1 MMMAKF
7 NSSALVN
14 LGANGASKFI
24 VCGPT
29 SIFVPVD
36 SEEALRRAT
45 LVRSDPSLT
54 GVTRRN
60 IAVEEGEIEWEYLA
74 PDGEPMDE
82 IDLVERWN
90 SLGLP
95 PAWIEIWICPNP
107 RGHIQA
113 TGRDVKGR
121 LQYRYHT
128 EWTDIT
134 TEMKYDDAVYFASQ
148 LPRLRKQIH
157 RDLEDSSMSLH
168 TVSALVVRLIDL
180 YNIRVGS
187 DEYARENE
195 SYGLTTLKSMH
206 VKHIKGDAAEGR
218 HDAVFTFT
226 GKSGKDWDIT
236 IEDDH
241 LVDLI
246 LRTNRLGVKD
256 ADLFMYISEAGNEVD
271 LKAEHINQYIRATSG
286 EGFTAKNFRTWGATY
301 RCAERLAFLAQP
313 HNEKD
318 MKQWLRTLPNVESIH
333 KLWSE
338 GDWEVPTTDSGRTKS
353 MLAVIDT
360 VAADLGNTRIVCRS
374 SYIHPWFLDAWM
386 EERLLEVWTDVAS
399 LRRISGLSAGESATL
414 RVLKNLRDGTSSS

>member
-1 MMMAKF
+1 MA
-7 NSSALVN
+7 
-14 LGANGASKFI
+14 
-24 VCGPT
+24 
-29 SIFVPVD
+29 VD
-36 SEEALRRAT
+36 SDEALRRAT
-45 LVRSDPSLT
+45 LVRSDPSLV
-54 GVTRRN
+54 GVSRRN
-60 IAVEEGEIEWEYLA
+60 ISTNEEIFEWQYLA
-74 PDGEPMDE
+74 PDGEPIEDKDP
-82 IDLVERWN
+82 INRWN

-95 PAWIEIWICPNP
+95 PAWIEVWICPNA

-113 TGRDVKGR
+113 TGRDIKGR
-121 LQYRYHT
+121 LQYRYHSDWT
-128 EWTDIT
+128 EIT
-134 TEMKYDDAVYFASQ
+134 TEMKYDDVVYFASQ
-148 LPRLRKQIH
+148 LPRLRKQVE
-157 RDLEDSSMSLH
+157 RDLEESSMELH

-187 DEYARENE
+187 DEYAKANE

-206 VKHIKGDAAEGR
+206 VKHIKGETAEGR

-226 GKSGKDWDIT
+226 GKSDKDWEIT
-236 IEDDH
+236 IEDDN

-246 LRTNRLGVKD
+246 LKTNRLGAKD

-313 HNEKD
+313 QDEKG
-318 MKQWLRTLPNVESIH
+318 MKRWLRKLPGVESIE
-333 KLWSE
+333 KLWTG
-338 GDWEVPTTDSGRTKS
+338 GDWEVPTTETGLNKA

-386 EERLLEVWTDVAS
+386 EERLLDVWNEVAN
-399 LRRISGLSAGESATL
+399 LRRISGLSVGESATL
-414 RVLKNLRDGTSSS
+414 RVLKNLRRNVI